1 MARHTALY
9 DLHCRLGGLMVD
21 FAGWQMPLHYGS
33 QIAEH
38 HAVRQHAGMFD
49 VSHMGV
55 VDIHGIDAAAFLRHV
70 LANDVQKL
78 NKNGKA
84 LYSCMLNPQGGV
96 IDDLIVYRL
105 QPDFFRLVVNAS
117 RRNVDLSWLQKY
129 AATYQV
135 QIHERPDLAIIAI
148 QGPQVLAKLP
158 LFLPANLAAQAKQLR
173 PFHFL
178 VENEWQISRTGY
190 TGEDGVEIILP
201 SQDAPKLWQSLLAQQ
216 IQPTGLGARDTLRLE
231 AGLNL
236 YGADMDETTTPAES
250 NLEWTVSWQDSARDF
265 VGREALLRQQQE
277 GLKRRLVGLI
287 MTEGGVL
294 RNHQRVWVN
303 DIDAGEITS
312 GSFSPTLGYA
322 IAMARIPT
330 SIVHQA
336 AVERRGKM
344 IPVRVIKLPFIKQS
358 KSVEK
363 TILRS

>member
-1 MARHTALY
+1 MTKQTSLY
-9 DLHCRLGGLMVD
+9 DSHRRLGGLMVD

-55 VDIHGIDAAAFLRHV
+55 VDLHGADAAAFLRYV

-78 NKNGKA
+78 EKNGKA

-96 IDDLIVYRL
+96 IDDLIAYRV
-105 QPDFFRLVVNAS
+105 QQDFFRLVINAS
-117 RRNVDLSWLQKY
+117 RRNTDLSWLQQW
-129 AATYQV
+129 ASSFQV
-135 QIHERPDLAIIAI
+135 QIQERPDLAIIAI

-158 LFLPANLAAQAKQLR
+158 LFLPADLAAKATALR

-178 VENEWQISRTGY
+178 MDGEWQISRTGY
-190 TGEDGVEIILP
+190 TGEDGIEIILP
-201 SQDAPKLWQSLLAQQ
+201 SKDAPKLWENVLTQGIA
-216 IQPTGLGARDTLRLE
+216 PVGLGARDTLRLE

-250 NLEWTVSWQDSARDF
+250 NLEWTVSWQDNSRGF
-265 VGREALLRQQQE
+265 VGREALLQQKQA
-277 GLKRRLVGLI
+277 GLTRRLVGLI

-294 RNHQRVWVN
+294 RNHQRVWIN
-303 DIDAGEITS
+303 NADAGEITS

-322 IAMARIPT
+322 IAMARIP
-330 SIVHQA
+330 VEVVQQA

-344 IPVRVIKLPFIKQS
+344 IPVQVIKLPFIKQS
-358 KSVEK
+358 KPVEK
-363 TILRS
+363 SILRS